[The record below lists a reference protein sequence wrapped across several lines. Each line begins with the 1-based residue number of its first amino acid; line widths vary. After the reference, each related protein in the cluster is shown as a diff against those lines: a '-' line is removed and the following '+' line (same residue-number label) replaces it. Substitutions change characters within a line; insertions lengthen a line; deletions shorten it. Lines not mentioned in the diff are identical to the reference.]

1 MIENSVLDLRSKKFD
16 PFDRVRFALNTI
28 EYQYFK
34 RHDFG
39 EHLEVLS
46 AKNSRWLVTL
56 FVRDKDLNKVMVF
69 DWKKHNR
76 ELTKEQCLFV
86 IRELYR
92 INLGA
97 CLTQKVMA
105 EMLDV
110 SISSIQN
117 YLSEMRNKG
126 EIITPRDEQVQTV

>member
-1 MIENSVLDLRSKKFD
+1 MENIDLDMRSNKYD
-16 PFDRVRFALNTI
+16 HFDRVKSALLTI

-34 RHDFG
+34 RHHFG
-39 EHLEVLS
+39 KNLEVLS

-56 FVRDKDLNKVMVF
+56 YVRDKDLKKVMIF

-86 IRELYR
+86 IKELYR

-97 CLTQKVMA
+97 FLTQKVMA

-110 SISSIQN
+110 STSSVQK
-117 YLSEMRNKG
+117 YLSEMRDKG
-126 EIITPRDEQVQTV
+126 EITSNHTEEAVTI